1 MKEKELKGMDEVFVE
16 DAGETVGE
24 FSVDGKKKKMIR
36 IILFLL
42 ILVIIAGVIV
52 ALIFILK

>member
-24 FSVDGKKKKMIR
+24 FSVDGKKRK
-36 IILFLL
+36 
-42 ILVIIAGVIV
+42 
-52 ALIFILK
+52 